1 MKNNNFHMFLK
12 KSELCKAVLLM
23 NKDIHFVAVINKN
36 GRITES
42 EFSNDSEYLSSN
54 ELEMIAMQ
62 RSLQTS
68 MIREFDQKLSQFNQ
82 TITMRKHTV
91 EFVTPLGE
99 DILFVISNIGV
110 DVKHL
115 STALSSMI
123 FSFDALDAK
132 PVVA

>member
-1 MKNNNFHMFLK
+1 MKNNSFYMFVK

-42 EFSNDSEYLSSN
+42 EFLSNS

-123 FSFDALDAK
+123 FSFDKLDAK
-132 PVVA
+132 SVVI